1 MRAHQYSSDQKEIL
15 NDQSAQTTAR
25 VASVAYRLWLP
36 FLINRVL
43 NLTKSRS
50 VKPQK
55 KAVTTN
61 MTGPQKMYRGVCRD
75 FENRVALYVG
85 HHGWPTKKM
94 LGFRWSKKAKITLE
108 TISFW
113 QIIFI
118 SIFRFS
124 PFLYTMKACQ

>member
-1 MRAHQYSSDQKEIL
+1 MRAHQYSSDQKEIS

-25 VASVAYRLWLP
+25 VASVAYRLRLP

-43 NLTKSRS
+43 K
-50 VKPQK
+50 VKERKTTK

-85 HHGWPTKKM
+85 HHGWPRKKM
-94 LGFRWSKKAKITLE
+94 LGFRWSKKANTTLE